1 MAYDDGIDCCYEDHQ
16 SLHIRSKAKK
26 INFILVLY
34 KKEIML
40 KGIKRVNIFVV
51 LHRTCYSTRIHEGM
65 KTKRNLFIFY
75 IKEICIFKK
84 IYGP

>member
-40 KGIKRVNIFVV
+40 KGIKRVNTFV
-51 LHRTCYSTRIHEGM
+51 
-65 KTKRNLFIFY
+65 
-75 IKEICIFKK
+75 
-84 IYGP
+84 